1 MVLQKNKNK
10 VKIIMNISIGQAA
23 EVIGVSISTL
33 RRWEEEELYKP
44 DFRTKGGHRR
54 YDLSRI
60 EREFLNKSSSEDKRK
75 VVAYARVPS
84 HDQKA
89 DLIRQEQ
96 RLERVCA
103 ENKYNFELISDLG
116 SGINYNKKGLNKLI
130 KMICNRQVSKLILT
144 HKDRLLRFGSP
155 LLFKLCKF
163 FGSEIDILDTQ
174 ICDNFEKILVA
185 DVIEVMTVF
194 TARMHGKRSHKNKRL
209 CAL

>member
-1 MVLQKNKNK
+1 MY
-10 VKIIMNISIGQAA
+10 ISVGQAA

-33 RRWEEEELYKP
+33 RRWEDEESFKP

-60 EREFLNKSSSEDKRK
+60 EQDFLNKNKSNDQRK
-75 VVAYARVPS
+75 VVAYARVSS

-89 DLIRQEQ
+89 DLTRQEQ
-96 RLERVCA
+96 KLEKVCI
-103 ENKYNFELISDLG
+103 ENKYNFEVISDLG

-130 KMICNRQVSKLILT
+130 NMICNRQVSKLILT

-163 FGSEIDILDTQ
+163 FGTKIGILDTQ
-174 ICDNFEKILVA
+174 ISDNFEQNLVA

-194 TARMHGKRSHKNKRL
+194 TARMHGKRSHKNKKL

>member
-1 MVLQKNKNK
+1 MY
-10 VKIIMNISIGQAA
+10 ISVGQAA
-23 EVIGVSISTL
+23 QVIGVSISTL
-33 RRWEEEELYKP
+33 RRWEDEESFKP

-60 EREFLNKSSSEDKRK
+60 EQEFLNKNKSNDQRK
-75 VVAYARVPS
+75 VVAYARVSS

-89 DLIRQEQ
+89 DLTRQEQ
-96 RLERVCA
+96 RLEKVCI
-103 ENKYNFELISDLG
+103 ENKYNFEVISDLG

-130 KMICNRQVSKLILT
+130 NMICNRQLSKLILT

-163 FGSEIDILDTQ
+163 FGTEIGILGTE
-174 ICDNFEKILVA
+174 ISDNFEQNLVA

-194 TARMHGKRSHKNKRL
+194 TASMHGKRSHKNKKL

>member
-1 MVLQKNKNK
+1 
-10 VKIIMNISIGQAA
+10 MNISIGQAA

-60 EREFLNKSSSEDKRK
+60 ECEFLNKSSSEDKRK
-75 VVAYARVPS
+75 VVAYARVSS

-103 ENKYNFELISDLG
+103 EDKYNFELISEIALPQA
-116 SGINYNKKGLNKLI
+116 
-130 KMICNRQVSKLILT
+130 R
-144 HKDRLLRFGSP
+144 KDY
-155 LLFKLCKF
+155 
-163 FGSEIDILDTQ
+163 
-174 ICDNFEKILVA
+174 A
-185 DVIEVMTVF
+185 
-194 TARMHGKRSHKNKRL
+194 L
-209 CAL
+209 CAMHEIASLQARKDYALCAMHEIASPQARKDYALFAMHEIPSPQARKDCGGSFSIHHKKSEPKTSLCEEA

>member
-1 MVLQKNKNK
+1 MY
-10 VKIIMNISIGQAA
+10 ISVGQAA
-23 EVIGVSISTL
+23 QVIGVSISTL
-33 RRWEEEELYKP
+33 RIWEDEESFKP
-44 DFRTKGGHRR
+44 DFITKGGHRR

-60 EREFLNKSSSEDKRK
+60 EQEFLNKNKSNDRRK
-75 VVAYARVPS
+75 VVAYARVSS
-84 HDQKA
+84 HDQKD
-89 DLIRQEQ
+89 DLTRQEQ
-96 RLERVCA
+96 RLEKVCI
-103 ENKYNFELISDLG
+103 ENNYDFEMISDLG

-163 FGSEIDILDTQ
+163 FGTEIGILDTE
-174 ICDNFEKILVA
+174 ISDNFEQNLVA

-194 TARMHGKRSHKNKRL
+194 TARMHGKRSHKNKKL

>member
-1 MVLQKNKNK
+1 MY
-10 VKIIMNISIGQAA
+10 ISVGQAA

-33 RRWEEEELYKP
+33 RRWEDEESFKP

-60 EREFLNKSSSEDKRK
+60 EQEFLNKNKSNDQRK
-75 VVAYARVPS
+75 VVAYARVSS

-89 DLIRQEQ
+89 DLTRQEQ
-96 RLERVCA
+96 RLEKICI
-103 ENKYNFELISDLG
+103 ENKYNFEVISDLG

-130 KMICNRQVSKLILT
+130 NMICNRQVSKLILT

-163 FGSEIDILDTQ
+163 FGTEIDILDAE
-174 ICDNFEKILVA
+174 ISDNFEQNLVA

-194 TARMHGKRSHKNKRL
+194 TARMHGKRSHKNKRV

>member
-1 MVLQKNKNK
+1 
-10 VKIIMNISIGQAA
+10 MNISIGQAA

-33 RRWEEEELYKP
+33 RRWEEEELFKP

-75 VVAYARVPS
+75 VVAYARVSS

-89 DLIRQEQ
+89 DLVRQEQ
-96 RLERVCA
+96 RLEKVCT

-144 HKDRLLRFGSP
+144 HKDRLLSFGSP

-163 FGSEIDILDTQ
+163 FGTEIDILDTQ

-185 DVIEVMTVF
+185 CVLDAGLIEVMTVF

>member
-1 MVLQKNKNK
+1 M
-10 VKIIMNISIGQAA
+10 S
-23 EVIGVSISTL
+23 
-33 RRWEEEELYKP
+33 
-44 DFRTKGGHRR
+44 
-54 YDLSRI
+54 
-60 EREFLNKSSSEDKRK
+60 
-75 VVAYARVPS
+75 S

-89 DLIRQEQ
+89 DLIRREA
-96 RLERVCA
+96 RFKKICT

-130 KMICNRQVSKLILT
+130 KMICSRQVSKLILT

-155 LLFKLCKF
+155 LLLKLCEF
-163 FGSEIDILDTQ
+163 FGTEVNILDTK
-174 ICDNFEKILVA
+174 ICDNFEQNLVA

>member
-1 MVLQKNKNK
+1 M
-10 VKIIMNISIGQAA
+10 
-23 EVIGVSISTL
+23 
-33 RRWEEEELYKP
+33 
-44 DFRTKGGHRR
+44 
-54 YDLSRI
+54 SRI
-60 EREFLNKSSSEDKRK
+60 EQEFLNKNKSNDQRK
-75 VVAYARVPS
+75 VVAYARVSS

-89 DLIRQEQ
+89 DLTRQKQ
-96 RLERVCA
+96 RLEKVCI
-103 ENKYNFELISDLG
+103 ENKYDFEVISDLG

-130 KMICNRQVSKLILT
+130 NMICNRKVSKLILT

-163 FGSEIDILDTQ
+163 FGTEIDILDTE
-174 ICDNFEKILVA
+174 ISDNFEQNLVA